1 MGNPWR
7 RVYPAA
13 GAYAGSR
20 ETTLIT
26 NLAAICGLAFLT
38 VFALLAVLALAMR
51 ALTAAFPVRQDGLDS
66 AVVAAISSTVTS
78 LAPGARVVRI
88 EEI

>member
-1 MGNPWR
+1 M
-7 RVYPAA
+7 
-13 GAYAGSR
+13 
-20 ETTLIT
+20 TT
-26 NLAAICGLAFLT
+26 NLVAICGLAFLT

-51 ALTAAFPVRQDGLDS
+51 ALTAAFPVRQDGIDP